1 MVVALIVGIGTVAG
15 LCHTREL
22 ITRKPRLCSANPKL
36 KMMWCVPV
44 THKVPLGLRTR
55 RAAFGHLT
63 LNWWSFSNPIG
74 RIESLCPLRFRV
86 LLGDGAHELEVMR

>member
-1 MVVALIVGIGTVAG
+1 

-36 KMMWCVPV
+36 KMMWCVPE

-55 RAAFGHLT
+55 RAAFSHLT
-63 LNWWSFSNPIG
+63 LNRWSFSNPIG
-74 RIESLCPLRFRV
+74 RIESLRSILRFRV
-86 LLGDGAHELEVMR
+86 PLGGNGMGKLRVVR